1 MLPKLTRERR
11 LCAGASAAL
20 SPGGIALNSELDIGK
35 KECTFERNVCLIV
48 SLLPFFKVI
57 IIGDLD
63 LTQDLRYVPISKIIG
78 NVNAI

>member
-1 MLPKLTRERR
+1 MTEKEQADVALSRKASG
-11 LCAGASAAL
+11 LCAVL
-20 SPGGIALNSELDIGK
+20 PLNSELDIGE

-48 SLLPFFKVI
+48 SLLPFFKGI